1 MEELFL
7 LFLTPKFNLEKSKD
21 YYKNIVFHWFLHSWA
36 SAPWKTI
43 HFFESQGKMFEVW
56 LLNRIIFYKTNM
68 DWIKPINAF
77 FFNFNGCK
85 TKIEW
90 ISDLN
95 NFCWRS
101 SIYLNKKVPTN
112 WRSNIAL
119 EFHEL
124 SVFFVLFLFVVCL
137 LGQKMK
143 LIWERFNVS
152 FRCKN
157 KRVSISQ

>member
-1 MEELFL
+1 
-7 LFLTPKFNLEKSKD
+7 
-21 YYKNIVFHWFLHSWA
+21 
-36 SAPWKTI
+36 
-43 HFFESQGKMFEVW
+43 MFKVW

-77 FFNFNGCK
+77 FLNFNGCK

-112 WRSNIAL
+112 WWSNIAL
-119 EFHEL
+119 EYHEL
-124 SVFFVLFLFVVCL
+124 SFFLFFFFSLSVWWVKRWNSSGKGLMFLSDIRTGGSALANRRAGHCCYDQW
-137 LGQKMK
+137 G
-143 LIWERFNVS
+143 EG
-152 FRCKN
+152 RCFYLT
-157 KRVSISQ
+157 IPHP